1 MKIRYTITYVSL
13 SYLNIPFHN
22 IIKQYYQ
29 LILFRRASYCFIVI
43 EMFIFHSGFYYLRKI
58 SCAFSFFF
66 IYISSC
72 RKRLQTQL
80 VHKHR
85 LAVLLWLM
93 SVSHSVIHAQMNRE
107 KFNVFIDV
115 QRIVYLYP
123 VLSFVVSSFTFCFH
137 LLTLWW
143 YLKGIVQSC

>member
-1 MKIRYTITYVSL
+1 M
-13 SYLNIPFHN
+13 
-22 IIKQYYQ
+22 
-29 LILFRRASYCFIVI
+29 ILFRRASYCFIVI
-43 EMFIFHSGFYYLRKI
+43 GMFVFHSGFYYLRKI

-123 VLSFVVSSFTFCFH
+123 VLSFVVSSFTFLFSFINSMMI
-137 LLTLWW
+137 
-143 YLKGIVQSC
+143 LKRHCAIMLVVHFPKFLISWLFGYQFIIVAFPLR